1 MILYHG
7 TTLDAW
13 KNIQKYDIDVFINNK
28 RELDFGYGFYLGEK
42 EYAKAVALEKATLGN
57 EGEDSGVPVLL
68 EFEIDIEEIINN
80 TESDKFM
87 FFERKSLSFAKCIF
101 NNRYYCGK
109 DFLVADFVIAP
120 LADGNVNNIMSYYKE
135 KQNLF
140 RKWICYYNY
149 LKPQYSKMKQY
160 VFKKQGLCTIKNVVS
175 VTNLMEGRMLYE
187 QNNENL

>member
-57 EGEDSGVPVLL
+57 E
-68 EFEIDIEEIINN
+68 
-80 TESDKFM
+80 
-87 FFERKSLSFAKCIF
+87 
-101 NNRYYCGK
+101 GK